1 LKHYNLTAALSATR
15 ANKMKTYIYFY
26 DGTPITKAEF
36 LSVVP
41 KSWESEV
48 VDGEYSWG
56 YYRAVEIETEE
67 N

>member
-1 LKHYNLTAALSATR
+1 
-15 ANKMKTYIYFY
+15 MKTYIYFY